1 MRSRISSRK
10 ILIGR
15 VFLLAT
21 ALHGSSATAI
31 TAIELLEG
39 CRETFKPAEADAF
52 MAGRCIGYLEGGLT
66 GLELAN
72 DAAKKMKPPVA
83 LGFCLPDKVTNG
95 QMARVL
101 VSYLERNPA
110 RLHEPTL
117 GLYLRAL
124 VEAFPCGK

>member
-1 MRSRISSRK
+1 
-10 ILIGR
+10 
-15 VFLLAT
+15 
-21 ALHGSSATAI
+21 
-31 TAIELLEG
+31 
-39 CRETFKPAEADAF
+39 